1 MKVYENKSH
10 PTSRLTW
17 ILYVEAREICF
28 CRVSLYYRPNIF
40 QKEEFVAIEAL
51 NIRKLYK
58 IQCVSCQNLRM
69 RLSLAHRQKK
79 NNNNKQIILNSY
91 FKK

>member
-1 MKVYENKSH
+1 M
-10 PTSRLTW
+10 
-17 ILYVEAREICF
+17 
-28 CRVSLYYRPNIF
+28 SLYYRPNIF

-79 NNNNKQIILNSY
+79 YNNNKQINLNAY